1 MPKQA
6 ISNAKDKMA
15 KAITGYSRELAS
27 IRAGRANAS
36 LLDRI
41 TVDYYGA
48 PTPVNQLAGI
58 SVPEARLLVIQP
70 YDKTSLGDI
79 EKAILKSDLGLNPTN
94 DGNII
99 RISIPALTEE
109 RRKELVKVVKKAAEE
124 AKVVIRNV
132 RRDGNDDLK
141 KLEKAGDITE
151 DGLRGYSEDIQKLT
165 DENINKID
173 ERERKRDFGSII
185 FKSALVREKD
195 RTNVLCMIRES
206 FQYRRTLYQLGGF
219 FTQGKGND

>member
-1 MPKQA
+1 M
-6 ISNAKDKMA
+6 
-15 KAITGYSRELAS
+15 
-27 IRAGRANAS
+27 
-36 LLDRI
+36 
-41 TVDYYGA
+41 DYYGA

-79 EKAILKSDLGLNPTN
+79 EKAILKSDLGLNPTS

-109 RRKELVKVVKKAAEE
+109 RRKELVKVVKKEAEE

-173 ERERKRDFGSII
+173 EMTK
-185 FKSALVREKD
+185 EKEKEILE
-195 RTNVLCMIRES
+195 V
-206 FQYRRTLYQLGGF
+206 
-219 FTQGKGND
+219 